1 MQKKF
6 EMNGP
11 ETLGEILEYVRS
23 SLKEYKLDSKSTV
36 KTELLS
42 EEILVRLIE
51 HGDFSKGKPISVS
64 IRKLFGNLSID
75 FQVPGD
81 EFEFMVSPDIDDG
94 IDEEASSEAIR
105 NIILRSLGDKI
116 SYRCSRHFNNVRLN
130 VLRSQ
135 FFNLYKIMAAMFLAI
150 IAGAVM
156 RNLLPADLCG
166 SINDNVLQ
174 PFCTLFMNGLKMC
187 AVPIVFFSIVT
198 CFSQTESLSGL
209 KRVGFKLFATFF
221 VIMLIGSSVGYAFVL
236 LFKTG
241 SNLHLTAVMSSVS
254 PDQGSLP
261 SFGNILTDLIPS
273 NIVKPFA
280 DGNMVQLIILA
291 ILIGVAAGACRIKII
306 TSAFD
311 ELGRLFMKLI
321 GLFICLLPLFVF
333 CSVTSLFVTTGA
345 KALLSVM
352 SILCT
357 ILSANLMLTVLFFI
371 ILSIFGFNPVRVL
384 KKTMQTLI
392 TAFTT
397 SSSLASMPEAMK
409 AMGNMGVAPKMYQFG
424 IPLGMT
430 ICKSTLCLYLISV
443 VCITANIYGIDMPFM
458 KVLSVILS
466 SVVLVM
472 AMPGIPGMA
481 IVCLSSVLTMA
492 GCPLDV
498 LGLVVGIDLII
509 DMFAT
514 VGGVTGALLAVMI
527 VAKSEK
533 LINKDLL

>member
-1 MQKKF
+1 
-6 EMNGP
+6 
-11 ETLGEILEYVRS
+11 
-23 SLKEYKLDSKSTV
+23 
-36 KTELLS
+36 
-42 EEILVRLIE
+42 
-51 HGDFSKGKPISVS
+51 
-64 IRKLFGNLSID
+64 
-75 FQVPGD
+75 
-81 EFEFMVSPDIDDG
+81 
-94 IDEEASSEAIR
+94 
-105 NIILRSLGDKI
+105 
-116 SYRCSRHFNNVRLN
+116 
-130 VLRSQ
+130 
-135 FFNLYKIMAAMFLAI
+135 
-150 IAGAVM
+150 
-156 RNLLPADLCG
+156 
-166 SINDNVLQ
+166 
-174 PFCTLFMNGLKMC
+174 
-187 AVPIVFFSIVT
+187 
-198 CFSQTESLSGL
+198 
-209 KRVGFKLFATFF
+209 
-221 VIMLIGSSVGYAFVL
+221 
-236 LFKTG
+236 
-241 SNLHLTAVMSSVS
+241 
-254 PDQGSLP
+254 
-261 SFGNILTDLIPS
+261 
-273 NIVKPFA
+273 
-280 DGNMVQLIILA
+280 
-291 ILIGVAAGACRIKII
+291 
-306 TSAFD
+306 
-311 ELGRLFMKLI
+311 
-321 GLFICLLPLFVF
+321 
-333 CSVTSLFVTTGA
+333 
-345 KALLSVM
+345 M